1 MTNEQVKYPRTP
13 HLPHSPGIMG
23 RSEDNWNDKY
33 LLPFAL
39 TMSIEDR
46 WVLVEMGV
54 FSARKLQLSLTSKPK
69 MDNSQLR
76 ESVARV
82 VKRLREFAEDKEW
95 FSAPISRS

>member
-1 MTNEQVKYPRTP
+1 MSPACHSDVQGLVWV
-13 HLPHSPGIMG
+13 SPGLMG
-23 RSEDNWNDKY
+23 CNEGNLNDKH

-54 FSARKLQLSLTSKPK
+54 LSARKLQLSLTSKPK
-69 MDNSQLR
+69 MDDSQLR
-76 ESVARV
+76 ESIACV